1 MLIMISRL
9 LFGYRSVIALNCNK
23 TIDVELREGIP
34 VIAADGAARW
44 IEADYIVGD
53 GDSIESSK
61 LIRIPDQ
68 DTTDFEKCIA
78 FAKERELLP
87 SLVVGM
93 SGGEFDHILGNVQAL
108 LRHSEQQT
116 LFFLDPYPE
125 GLKIG
130 IPLEKGEFQMEVKQS
145 TTVSIIPFES
155 CTLSTEGLV
164 WEIHEQTFRFDGP
177 MAVRNQAKGERIRFD
192 IMQGKALVIIDI

>member
-1 MLIMISRL
+1 MIGSL
-9 LFGYRSVIALNCNK
+9 LSGYQSVIALNCK
-23 TIDVELREGIP
+23 KIIDVELRTGVP

-53 GDSIESSK
+53 GDSTESSR

-87 SLVVGM
+87 SLVIGM

-108 LRHSEQQT
+108 LKHSERQN

-125 GLKIG
+125 GLKVG
-130 IPLEKGEFQMEVKQS
+130 IPLEKGEFQTEVEPGA
-145 TTVSIIPFES
+145 TVSLIPFGS
-155 CTLSTEGLV
+155 CTLSSEGLE
-164 WEIHEQTFRFDGP
+164 WEIHNQTFRLDGP
-177 MAVRNQAKGERIRFD
+177 MAIRNRAKGKRIRVD
-192 IMQGKALVIIDI
+192 VSKGKALLIVEI